1 MKKVIYVISILFIIF
16 INTRIVYAKN
26 ANFNDVVEE
35 MKNSLSEFQDKISFQ
50 SDNDSINI
58 TFTEDIENIKP
69 LIIDMKLKLEDN
81 KITYYFN
88 NTMENNEYLFIE
100 SLIRNL
106 MLDKLIHT
114 VGKLME
120 YSTEDIDNFNNN
132 IPINKPTMD
141 NYGIYINDE
150 PYNYIPNIERYSDI
164 EVDYLI
170 ENINNFGKGN
180 GIYTIIDNEPDFGY
194 SLNKEKSK
202 CKNDST
208 LEIVN
213 DENNK
218 QLVIVGAK
226 NKDVCE
232 VFFYVDDLFD
242 YNFTLNAGIVNDF
255 AISLTNFNPNYQEVI
270 ENPQTGI
277 IIPISIICF
286 CIIIGGIFYYIV
298 KNKRKLYKI

>member
-1 MKKVIYVISILFIIF
+1 
-16 INTRIVYAKN
+16 
-26 ANFNDVVEE
+26 
-35 MKNSLSEFQDKISFQ
+35 
-50 SDNDSINI
+50 
-58 TFTEDIENIKP
+58 
-69 LIIDMKLKLEDN
+69 MKLKLEDN

-106 MLDKLIHT
+106 MLDKLIHA
-114 VGKLME
+114 VGKLRG

-232 VFFYVDDLFD
+232 VFFNVDDLFA

-255 AISLTNFNPNYQEVI
+255 AISLTNFNPIYQEVI

-277 IIPISIICF
+277 IIPI
-286 CIIIGGIFYYIV
+286 
-298 KNKRKLYKI
+298 